1 MIDVGNAPGFLSNE
15 AVEGE
20 LLADKMSAG
29 PLAPDAALQY
39 ALDIGKALATAHS
52 RSLVH
57 GSVSPHHILVG
68 VDGARLLAPGAGDA
82 VARYRAPE
90 QVRGETP
97 DSRSDIF
104 AFGVLLY
111 EMAAG
116 RHAFT
121 GQGADLDDAILNQ
134 HPPSLKGTSRIHV
147 AMEGVIAGCL
157 EKDPFKRRQRMQNA
171 VIELKLAGKSLPWVA
186 AMVARRQMAMP
197 RDRALPNATAAAAPA
212 PIVAPL
218 PIGVSGAPT
227 SIFPAGAETGAV
239 ARSDPWIPPAQT
251 AAGSLLRRIII
262 VGLTVLALAASGLA
276 LSQYLHQRPT
286 APVVKFAVAA
296 PEHTSYP
303 GTPSVSPD
311 GLSLTFSAFGPE
323 GPRMLWL
330 RALDE
335 MHARVI
341 PGTEG
346 GFAPFWSPDSQYIA
360 FFANKALKR
369 VRIKNST
376 PDTQPETIAPA
387 DAEPGGG
394 SWNRDGVI
402 VFAPSMNDGLYQ
414 VSASGGKV
422 TPELPLDATRFERAH
437 LWPQFLPDGKH
448 FIFFDQTSTPET
460 TGVYA
465 GAMGTGEK
473 RKLFSSETNAVY
485 SSIAGAESSPAGY
498 LLYMR
503 DRDLMGQGFNAA
515 NLALEGDA
523 TTLGNDIGSIR
534 TLALAPISVSDN
546 AVLVYQSV
554 GAPVRRLMWM
564 ERDGRH
570 ASTVGDG
577 GMWGPPRVSPDGNR
591 VVVSKLADDRQNSD
605 LWLFDIRGGA
615 MEFAHTPKVSEGF
628 PIWSPD
634 GTRIAYWSNPDGIN
648 DLYVKQVNGTK
659 SELLYKNANDKFPTD
674 WSRDGKFILFQ
685 EQIPG
690 AKLDV
695 MALSLPDRRTAGVV
709 NTVRTESYAVLSPDG
724 RWLAFQ
730 SDDSGR
736 LEVYVQPFEG
746 PSGGTKHRW
755 QVSFDTGNGQNALP
769 RWRGDGK
776 ELFYMTVDG
785 NIMSVNVSVKDG
797 EFTGDTPR
805 ILFQT
810 RPVPQSFNFFD
821 VTPDGQ
827 RFIVNLPLEWSNS
840 SVITV
845 MTNWTEKLKS

>member
-1 MIDVGNAPGFLSNE
+1 
-15 AVEGE
+15 
-20 LLADKMSAG
+20 
-29 PLAPDAALQY
+29 
-39 ALDIGKALATAHS
+39 
-52 RSLVH
+52 
-57 GSVSPHHILVG
+57 
-68 VDGARLLAPGAGDA
+68 
-82 VARYRAPE
+82 
-90 QVRGETP
+90 
-97 DSRSDIF
+97 
-104 AFGVLLY
+104 
-111 EMAAG
+111 MAAG

-121 GQGADLDDAILNQ
+121 GQGADLDDAILND
-134 HPPSLKGTSRIHV
+134 HPPSLKGTSPIHL

-157 EKDPFKRRQRMQNA
+157 EKDASKRRQRIQNA
-171 VIELKLAGKSLPWVA
+171 VIELKLAGKSLPSVA
-186 AMVARRQMAMP
+186 AIVARRRMGQMAMP
-197 RDRALPNATAAAAPA
+197 LPAAAAPPPAALTPLTAA
-212 PIVAPL
+212 PPALAVGPHPALLQAAPPRPSPVFL
-218 PIGVSGAPT
+218 TDGQ
-227 SIFPAGAETGAV
+227 AGATV
-239 ARSDPWIPPAQT
+239 PTDPWIPPPPT
-251 AAGSLLRRIII
+251 AAGGLLRRIII
-262 VGLTVLALAASGLA
+262 IALTVLALAASGLA
-276 LSQYLHQRPT
+276 VSQYLHQRPT
-286 APVVKFAVAA
+286 APVVKFSVAA
-296 PEHTSYP
+296 PENTSYP

-311 GLSLTFSAFGPE
+311 GLSLTFSAVGPE
-323 GPRMLWL
+323 GQRMLWL

-360 FFANKALKR
+360 FFANQALKR
-369 VRIKNST
+369 VRIRNST
-376 PDTQPETIAPA
+376 LETQPETIAPA

-394 SWNRDGVI
+394 AWNRDGVI
-402 VFAPSMNDGLYQ
+402 VFAPGMNDGLYK

-422 TPELPLDATRFERAH
+422 TPELQLDAARFEHAH

-448 FIFFDQTSTPET
+448 FVFFNQTATAET

-473 RKLFSSETNAVY
+473 RKLLSSETNAIY
-485 SSIAGAESSPAGY
+485 SSMAGAESSPTGY

-503 DRDLMGQGFNAA
+503 GRDLMGQGFNAA
-515 NLALEGDA
+515 TLAIAGDA
-523 TTLGNDIGSIR
+523 ITLANDIGFIR

-546 AVLVYQSV
+546 AILVYQNV
-554 GAPVRRLMWM
+554 GAPVRQLMWM
-564 ERDGRH
+564 EREGRH
-570 ASTVGDG
+570 AGTVGDG
-577 GMWGPPRVSPDGNR
+577 AMWGPPRISPDGNR
-591 VVVSKLADDRQNSD
+591 LVVAKLGDDGVNAD

-615 MEFAHTPKVSEGF
+615 TEFAHTPKVSEGF

-634 GTRIAYWSNPDGIN
+634 GTRIAYWSNPDGVS

-659 SELLYKNANDKFPTD
+659 SELLYKSANDKFPTD
-674 WSRDGKFILFQ
+674 WSRDGKFILFH
-685 EQIPG
+685 ELVPG

-695 MALSLPDRRTAGVV
+695 MALSLPDKRAAGVV
-709 NTVRTESYAVLSPDG
+709 NTVKMEAYPALSPDG

-746 PSGGTKHRW
+746 LSGGTRRRW
-755 QVSFDTGNGQNALP
+755 KVSSHTGNGQNALP

-776 ELFYMTVDG
+776 ELFYITVDG
-785 NIMSVNVSVKDG
+785 NIMSVNVSLKDG
-797 EFTGDTPR
+797 EFASDTPK